1 MLRVIIATS
10 FASSFVTMTL
20 GQAELTGISWKDL
33 GQLAAFVVTVL
44 LFLKYLTTRDQ
55 KIENMFDQVM
65 TRVEN
70 NQKQSEQHLTSIQG
84 EFLRVS
90 QIQQSQMQ
98 KVFDDH
104 MVLTKQA
111 ISAIAD
117 MRAAFGQ
124 LGQDDP
130 KAAIGKGSQS
140 LPTAS

>member
-1 MLRVIIATS
+1 MQRILLATS
-10 FASSFVTMTL
+10 FASTFVGFTL
-20 GQAELTGISWKDL
+20 GQTELTGISWKDL

-70 NQKQSEQHLTSIQG
+70 NQKASEQHLTSIQA

-104 MVLTKQA
+104 MVLTRQAITA
-111 ISAIAD
+111 ISA
-117 MRAAFGQ
+117 MQAAFGEI
-124 LGQDDP
+124 LDP
-130 KAAIGKGSQS
+130 KSGNRPQ
-140 LPTAS
+140 LPTSSTT